1 MALKTLEIEDGELKF
16 EATTF
21 PVLTGVDA
29 LAQSVENR
37 IRLLLNEWF
46 LSPGK
51 GIDWLDILGGK
62 PVLEAQIEEAVKN
75 EILKEDKVLDI
86 TEFSIEFVNNTRE
99 LKIDFV
105 LETTEGTLTGGTTI

>member
-16 EATTF
+16 ESTTF

-29 LAQSVENR
+29 LAQSVTNR

-46 LSPGK
+46 LSPGQ

-75 EILKEDKVLDI
+75 EILKEAKVLDI
-86 TEFSIEFVNNTRE
+86 TEFSIVFDNSNRE
-99 LKIDFV
+99 LTIDFT
-105 LETTEGTLTGGTTI
+105 LETTEGTITGGTTI